1 MFYLHF
7 DLFQHLFGY
16 LLSVM
21 CSTCTSHDRE
31 MIDQIK
37 DRRVAFEPLF
47 SQLVLIK
54 TYEITIFAPKTQS
67 QNLNATFCA
76 ISQQCGDAITHIFYR
91 PAEIWLNLI
100 FTLVLWAICYLYGVN
115 RKSIEERGRR
125 GIPSADGSPGAP
137 HIKSESWDTEAAKP
151 GKMTS
156 HTVLSVAQILLAF
169 RMKGTF
175 QLFCFDCHSKLE
187 YDLAKEK
194 PLA

>member
-1 MFYLHF
+1 MVIH
-7 DLFQHLFGY
+7 
-16 LLSVM
+16 
-21 CSTCTSHDRE
+21 
-31 MIDQIK
+31 
-37 DRRVAFEPLF
+37 
-47 SQLVLIK
+47 
-54 TYEITIFAPKTQS
+54 IT
-67 QNLNATFCA
+67 NNATFCA
-76 ISQQCGDAITHIFYR
+76 ITQQCGDAITHIFYR

-137 HIKSESWDTEAAKP
+137 HIKSESWDTEAAAKP

-187 YDLAKEK
+187 SRVWPSKGKTTCVANITDWVSKKISKSLRLQFSLQKKYTHIEK
-194 PLA
+194 NP

>member
-1 MFYLHF
+1 
-7 DLFQHLFGY
+7 
-16 LLSVM
+16 
-21 CSTCTSHDRE
+21 
-31 MIDQIK
+31 MIDRN
-37 DRRVAFEPLF
+37 DFPLRHCHALLTFYPYF
-47 SQLVLIK
+47 SEWKMTLWLLKKV
-54 TYEITIFAPKTQS
+54 TIFVPKTQS
-67 QNLNATFCA
+67 QNLIHITNNATFCA

-137 HIKSESWDTEAAKP
+137 HIKSESWDTEAAAKP